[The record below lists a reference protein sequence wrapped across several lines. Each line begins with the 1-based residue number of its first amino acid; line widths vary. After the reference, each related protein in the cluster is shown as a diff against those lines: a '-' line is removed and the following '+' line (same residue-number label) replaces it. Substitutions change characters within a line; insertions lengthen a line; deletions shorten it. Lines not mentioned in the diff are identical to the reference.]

1 VKVIGYRKTCP
12 GKGKTRD
19 KNIKKFEKKH
29 PCDNGTISRK
39 RRITELEDLTT
50 ECSGGQVRSVGP
62 AIDTN
67 LEPSERSS
75 CPEQS
80 LKEPNIFDPDA
91 FIKYCDVV
99 KRCSDAASS
108 STNHDVALE
117 ALTMIPKMKSLMAS
131 PVKFEVDFEEA
142 AKDCGNIFL
151 WWIDN
156 QAAGTRAFIP
166 SYKDREVCAN
176 ARVVYSC
183 ATKEASQIPLE
194 YCDEFGD
201 EEGTHMYNAL
211 VELIREQEKKCL
223 LFVNMCPR
231 AWMKRLSEDVDLF
244 ANLDI
249 LDFEQWALD

>member
-1 VKVIGYRKTCP
+1 MGRCKICSNSVKVIGYRKTCP

-39 RRITELEDLTT
+39 RRITEVEDLTT

-75 CPEQS
+75 RPQQS
-80 LKEPNIFDPDA
+80 LKEPNIFDPDV

-108 STNHDVALE
+108 LTNHDVALE

-131 PVKFEVDFEEA
+131 PVKFEVDLEKA
-142 AKDCGNIFL
+142 AKDCGNIF
-151 WWIDN
+151 
-156 QAAGTRAFIP
+156 
-166 SYKDREVCAN
+166 
-176 ARVVYSC
+176 
-183 ATKEASQIPLE
+183 
-194 YCDEFGD
+194 
-201 EEGTHMYNAL
+201 H
-211 VELIREQEKKCL
+211 
-223 LFVNMCPR
+223 
-231 AWMKRLSEDVDLF
+231 
-244 ANLDI
+244 
-249 LDFEQWALD
+249 